1 MSTTTHAP
9 PAPATRPGGWLRHS
23 LLLARRS
30 LAKTARSPGP
40 VINGV
45 VTPALFL
52 VLFLY
57 LFGGAVAGSTTDYL
71 QYLFPGI
78 LVMGSGLAGMVSTGT
93 SINLDLKNGI
103 TDRFRSLP
111 ISRLA
116 PLLGSVLADV
126 VRYLLA
132 VALLFAIG
140 TLLGFRVHGSPP
152 AALGA
157 VGLAILFGFCLS
169 WVTVLLGVLVKDA
182 NTVLAFSFIAF
193 LPLQLGTSLAA
204 PTDTLPGWL
213 RTWAEINPVT
223 DAMNT
228 SRALLN
234 GQAAGDSAAVTLI
247 CVRGL
252 VPRLLSTLRP
262 RLSGPTVMP
271 GPAEGSSPDVDEP
284 ASGQHQVGAG
294 RGTSPALTGSGVGCG
309 LAGLFDRA
317 ETHATSC
324 RTASW
329 PPPHKSVSHA

>member
-1 MSTTTHAP
+1 MSTTPSAVADVHRR
-9 PAPATRPGGWLRHS
+9 PAGWLRHS
-23 LLLARRS
+23 LLLAGRS
-30 LAKTARSPGP
+30 LAKTTRSPGP

-57 LFGGAVAGSTTDYL
+57 LFGGAVAGLTANYL

-78 LVMGSGLAGMVSTGT
+78 LVMGAGLAGMVSTGT
-93 SINLDLKNGI
+93 SINLDLKNGV

-126 VRYLLA
+126 IRYLLA

-140 TLLGFRVHGSPP
+140 TLLGFRAGGSPL

-157 VGLAILFGFCLS
+157 AGLAILFGFCLS
-169 WVTVLLGVLVKDA
+169 WVTVFLGVLVKDA

-213 RTWAEINPVT
+213 QTWAEINPVT
-223 DAMNT
+223 YAMDT
-228 SRALLN
+228 ARALLN
-234 GQAAGDSAAVTLI
+234 GTALGDSATLTLI
-247 CVRGL
+247 WCGALFL
-252 VPRLLSTLRP
+252 VFCPLSVHVYR
-262 RLSGPTVMP
+262 RR
-271 GPAEGSSPDVDEP
+271 
-284 ASGQHQVGAG
+284 Q
-294 RGTSPALTGSGVGCG
+294 
-309 LAGLFDRA
+309 
-317 ETHATSC
+317 
-324 RTASW
+324 
-329 PPPHKSVSHA
+329 